1 VAEVTLSLY
10 SSDFSEA
17 LPAVTMAAATRFAG
31 SWLQSKKFDRDRRS
45 KGVENRCKAQR
56 PASGRCWC
64 YHAAFTA
71 ALRASHA
78 GAELELRARLF
89 CLKPGWSRGPCGL
102 ALNILDPVRLAL
114 PRPPNLESQYRRVR
128 KSCQEKKACTS
139 QNVVGVL
146 KTRSICSGVISHTEL
161 FFFPSLAFD
170 RKNSASTRSRRR
182 VNW

>member
-1 VAEVTLSLY
+1 MAEVTLLLY

-78 GAELELRARLF
+78 GAELELRARFF
-89 CLKPGWSRGPCGL
+89 CLEPGWCRGPCGL
-102 ALNILDPVRLAL
+102 ALTSSTRSAWRFHVPRIWNRSIVGWENPVK
-114 PRPPNLESQYRRVR
+114 R
-128 KSCQEKKACTS
+128 KT
-139 QNVVGVL
+139 QNVVSCL
-146 KTRSICSGVISHTEL
+146 KKCSTSSGVISRTEL
-161 FFFPSLAFD
+161 FFFPTLAFE
-170 RKNSASTRSRRR
+170 RKISASVRSRRR
-182 VNW
+182 VNS